1 MNKLLPNLCWYAK
14 ILYLSFTRIMQ
25 YDEGVV
31 GTDFRAASQQPR
43 QFAWLAFNCE
53 THHSHSIGSSSASQ
67 PDISAG
73 RVQVFFI
80 PFLCIFWRLRHEN
93 KKM

>member
-1 MNKLLPNLCWYAK
+1 MYKLLLNLCCSAK

-25 YDEGVV
+25 YDEGVA
-31 GTDFRAASQQPR
+31 GTDLRAASQQPR

-53 THHSHSIGSSSASQ
+53 THQSHSIGSSHTLCLTFPLDVYRFFSYLFF
-67 PDISAG
+67 
-73 RVQVFFI
+73 VFFGVYATKI
-80 PFLCIFWRLRHEN
+80 

>member
-1 MNKLLPNLCWYAK
+1 MNKLLLNLFRFIK
-14 ILYLSFTRIMQ
+14 ILYPAFTRIMQ
-25 YDEGVV
+25 YDEGVA
-31 GTDFRAASQQPR
+31 GTDLRAASQQPR

-53 THHSHSIGSSSASQ
+53 THQRHSIGSSSVYQ

-73 RVQVFFI
+73 CVQVFFI